1 MHRDNHTD
9 VPIASDHLEFKGVE
23 YDLDMAIR
31 NDKELIT
38 INAERSHGKEFDEL
52 YDKESIRPDKVRVFT
67 DKDGEPVFGMVIYVI
82 KYKTGDSGRY
92 ACGNYYPFYKVSL
105 DKNFLMPHPFQ
116 ASICW

>member
-1 MHRDNHTD
+1 MNTDNYTD
-9 VPIASDHLEFKGVE
+9 VPIASDRLDFKGVE
-23 YDLDMAIR
+23 YDLGPAIR
-31 NDKELIT
+31 KDKELIT

-52 YDKESIRPDKVRVFT
+52 YDKESIRPDKVRVFIGE
-67 DKDGEPVFGMVIYVI
+67 DGEPVFGMVIYVI
-82 KYKTGDSGRY
+82 MYKTGDSGRY